1 MNSGNRQLLNP
12 DRHLRAGCYYF
23 HFEPTYPY
31 WGENDPPQ
39 DREREV
45 REYAGTMRVVHYNNE
60 GTVALTP
67 TETKNGKVGLVVN
80 ISGDLYAMPPSYQV
94 PDGDQIPIFP
104 IGEYRFYLL
113 ANKIEE
119 GEKGEFIL
127 YLESYEFS
135 SAAGSQPCPIEA
147 RLKWSA
153 APAASISAFDYLEG
167 SVFAEDGSKI
177 GEMSLKWISDYLR
190 RAILEIDRV
199 NDVRTPSDNYSGLE
213 EELVKGLEQT
223 TWAKVFERGGWLMK
237 AENSDQPAEPATKT
251 WRESELHR
259 ALPELRDSFDVDRE
273 WRYQMFCVG
282 TVEDG
287 GRGYEFDAEGGPKNS
302 GLFASVV
309 LAAKYEFSRS
319 ETETDAANLPWGAA
333 LGGRT
338 LDETPAY
345 FRTAVHELG
354 HALNLEHNFS
364 TAGFMATTDA
374 IREIAERRRTQ
385 INGEK
390 GGKEDPNGEI
400 DVLKEI
406 EWQFAP
412 DDLERLRH
420 WPDVV
425 VRPGAKRPKF
435 VLPGIDTFRFD
446 ALFGGAAEDAA
457 ETNLQFEIKPY
468 RESVPLGAPV
478 RILTELWNIGETPL
492 KVPKLRLKAGNIYG
506 QVESRSK
513 QVRTFQA
520 LSGPDDELG
529 METLEKRTSVKGSLT
544 LLGGPEGALF
554 PGPGSYKVTVCLQ
567 VYRRGGYIELKKS
580 TEVRVEPYIDD
591 KQRRVAELL
600 LNSGPALVNFVI
612 GDGLAEGEQ
621 AINLALNNPIL
632 GPHYAVVSL
641 KRLCRAV
648 GMIGGSLDTALIVLA
663 KGQPVLT
670 RPEIHDGLNK
680 GQTPE
685 ELRERREPVLTD
697 TEMAGLVNTVRSSLG
712 LSATEEKR
720 VLEEDRHPLDMP
732 NALVLDLQYIGTR
745 IVLGK
750 LQKDTLMFFLE
761 AIENGILKREG
772 KNQTQNL
779 NTSRAKELFQELL
792 SKKVGLS
799 DTASYQL
806 TQLLMAR
813 DNNVFK
819 AIQSYNQG
827 DDKSEETKKVQ
838 QALEELGL
846 STDDLNRIIRR
857 LAGVAGPNL
866 QKLQKL
872 LVAAGSRILEKVEE
886 VGIDDKLGKQF
897 RKNLVD
903 NLFELDLLRSSD
915 VPGSAEGEVVS
926 VE

>member
-12 DRHLRAGCYYF
+12 DRRLRAGCYYL
-23 HFEPTYPY
+23 HFVPTYPY

-80 ISGDLYAMPPSYQV
+80 ISGDLYAMPPSY
-94 PDGDQIPIFP
+94 PAPENDQIPIFP
-104 IGEYRFYLL
+104 IKEYRFYLL
-113 ANKIEE
+113 ATKIEE

-127 YLESYEFS
+127 SLDSYEL
-135 SAAGSQPCPIEA
+135 SAQSEVPCPIQA
-147 RLKWSA
+147 SLKW
-153 APAASISAFDYLEG
+153 APAPLDSLSAFDYLEG
-167 SVFAEDGSKI
+167 SVVAEDGSQI
-177 GEMSLKWISDYLR
+177 GVLSLKWITDYLR
-190 RAILEIDRV
+190 RAVLEIDRV
-199 NDVRTPSDNYSGLE
+199 NDVRTPLDNSSEVDKDLLDE
-213 EELVKGLEQT
+213 IERT
-223 TWAKVFERGGWLMK
+223 SWAKIFEQGGWSMK
-237 AENSDQPAEPATKT
+237 AEISDQPAEPATKT
-251 WRESELHR
+251 WTEPELHR

-273 WRYQMFCVG
+273 WRYHMFCVG

-287 GRGYEFDAEGGPKNS
+287 GRGYEFDAEGGQNDS

-309 LAAKYEFSRS
+309 LAAKYEFSR
-319 ETETDAANLPWGAA
+319 TDTDAANMPWGPA
-333 LGGRT
+333 LAGRT

-345 FRTAVHELG
+345 FRTAAHEIG

-374 IREIAERRRTQ
+374 IRDIAERRRSL
-385 INGEK
+385 IDGANRGK
-390 GGKEDPNGEI
+390 GDPNEEI
-400 DVLKEI
+400 NVLKEI

-425 VRPGAKRPKF
+425 VRPGAKQRPKF

-446 ALFGGAAEDAA
+446 PLFGGAADNAP

-468 RESVPLGAPV
+468 RENVPLGAPV
-478 RILTELWNIGETPL
+478 RILTELKNIGEMPL
-492 KVPKLRLKAGNIYG
+492 KVPKLRFKAGNIYG

-529 METLEKRTSVKGSLT
+529 METLDRGSSVKGSLS

-554 PGPGSYKVTVCLQ
+554 PAPGSYTVTVSLQ

-580 TEVRVEPYIDD
+580 TEVRIEPYIDE
-591 KQRRVAELL
+591 KQRRIAELL

-612 GDGLAEGEQ
+612 GDGLSEGEQ
-621 AINLALNNPIL
+621 AVNLALNNPVL
-632 GPHYAVVSL
+632 GPHYAIVSL
-641 KRLCRAV
+641 KRLCRAA
-648 GMIGGSLDTALIVLA
+648 GTIGGSLDKALVILA
-663 KGQPVLT
+663 KGQPALT
-670 RPEIHDGLNK
+670 RPEIDDGLK
-680 GQTPE
+680 RGETPE
-685 ELRERREPVLTD
+685 ELREKREPVLTD
-697 TEMAGLVNTVRSSLG
+697 TEMTALVNTIRSALG
-712 LSATEEKR
+712 LRSTDEKW
-720 VLEEDRHPLDMP
+720 VLEQDRHALDMP

-750 LQKDTLMFFLE
+750 LQDETLQFFLD
-761 AIENGILKREG
+761 AIENGIQAQK
-772 KNQTQNL
+772 L
-779 NTSRAKELFQELL
+779 NASRAKELFTELL

-799 DTASYQL
+799 DTASYEL
-806 TQLLMAR
+806 TQLLMAH

-819 AIQSYNQG
+819 AIQNYNQSPVDNRAEG
-827 DDKSEETKKVQ
+827 KKNVR

-846 STDDLNRIIRR
+846 STEDLRLIIQR
-857 LAGVAGPNL
+857 LAGVAGSNL
-866 QKLQKL
+866 QSLQNL

-897 RKNLVD
+897 RANLIR
-903 NLFELDLLRSSD
+903 NLSDLGLLRPLD
-915 VPGSAEGEVVS
+915 GPGSVEGETLS
-926 VE
+926 SE

>member
-12 DRHLRAGCYYF
+12 DRRLRAGCYELRF
-23 HFEPTYPY
+23 IPTYPY

-45 REYAGTMRVVHYNNE
+45 REYVGTMRVVHYNNE
-60 GTVALTP
+60 GTIALTP
-67 TETKNGKVGLVVN
+67 TETKNGKVGVVVN

-94 PDGDQIPIFP
+94 SDCDQIPIFP
-104 IGEYRFYLL
+104 ISEYRFYLL

-119 GEKGEFIL
+119 GDKGEFIL
-127 YLESYEFS
+127 YLDSYELS
-135 SAAGSQPCPIEA
+135 PTAGPEPCPIEA
-147 RLKWSA
+147 RLKWTA

-167 SVFAEDGSKI
+167 SVFAEDGTQI

-199 NDVRTPSDNYSGLE
+199 NDVRTPLDNYSDLEKELVDGLE
-213 EELVKGLEQT
+213 ET
-223 TWAKVFERGGWLMK
+223 RWAKVFERGGWLMK

-273 WRYQMFCVG
+273 WRYHMFCVG

-309 LAAKYEFSRS
+309 LAAKYEFSQ
-319 ETETDAANLPWGAA
+319 TETDAAEMPWGTVLA
-333 LGGRT
+333 GRT

-345 FRTAVHELG
+345 FRTAVHEIG

-374 IREIAERRRTQ
+374 IREIAERRRTRTAAA
-385 INGEK
+385 K
-390 GGKEDPNGEI
+390 GAKADPNAKL

-420 WPDVV
+420 WPDIV

-446 ALFGGAAEDAA
+446 PLFGGAAEDPA

-478 RILTELWNIGETPL
+478 RILTELKNIGEMPL
-492 KVPKLRLKAGNIYG
+492 KVPKLRFKAGNIYG
-506 QVESRSK
+506 QVESRFK

-529 METLEKRTSVKGSLT
+529 METLADGSSVKGSLS

-554 PGPGSYKVTVCLQ
+554 PGPGSYTVTVCLQ

-632 GPHYAVVSL
+632 GPHYAIVSL
-641 KRLCRAV
+641 KRLGRAV
-648 GMIGGSLDTALIVLA
+648 GTVGGSLDKALIVLA

-670 RPEIHDGLNK
+670 RPEIEAGLNK
-680 GQTPE
+680 GETPE

-712 LSATEEKR
+712 LHATDEKR

-750 LQKDTLMFFLE
+750 LHEDTLKLFLE
-761 AIENGILKREG
+761 AIENGILKQEG
-772 KNQTQNL
+772 KSQAQNL
-779 NTSRAKELFQELL
+779 NASRAKELFQELL

-806 TQLLMAR
+806 TQLLMAH

-827 DDKSEETKKVQ
+827 GDKYEEAKKVR

-846 STDDLNRIIRR
+846 STDDMSRIIGR
-857 LAGVAGPNL
+857 LAGVAGPDLRSLQNL
-866 QKLQKL
+866 L
-872 LVAAGSRILEKVEE
+872 LAAGSRILEKVEE
-886 VGIDDKLGKQF
+886 VVIDDKLGKQF
-897 RKNLVD
+897 RKNLMD
-903 NLFELDLLRSSD
+903 NLFELGLLRSSD
-915 VPGSAEGEVVS
+915 GPGSAEGEIVS
-926 VE
+926 LE